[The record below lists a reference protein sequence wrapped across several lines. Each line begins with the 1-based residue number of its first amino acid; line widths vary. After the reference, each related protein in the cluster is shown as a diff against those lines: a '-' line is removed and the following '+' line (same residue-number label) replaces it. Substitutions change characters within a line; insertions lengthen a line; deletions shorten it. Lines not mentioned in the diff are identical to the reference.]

1 MDQITDA
8 AFEDLHW
15 DTIDQLHQMDSD
27 ELWESIF
34 ALRKSGTKRV
44 LDRALCWAKYP
55 DEFHRSI
62 GVSILAQLGPDGKA
76 YPDESTQMIR
86 SMLPTEQSDEVIT
99 SLISAVSFREIADA
113 TPWLISLANNPSE
126 DIRWR
131 VAWALPIRGIEN
143 PPIYQTSIETL
154 VKLMQDPEPRVR
166 EWATFSLSMT
176 DEDTPAIRHALLER
190 LSDSDFQTRSEAA
203 IGLANR
209 KEQAGID
216 LLVEHLQSDRVGEL
230 YVQAAEIYADCR
242 LRPAL
247 LSLAKW
253 WDVDPELLDKALVA
267 CS

>member
-1 MDQITDA
+1 MLLSKICIGTP
-8 AFEDLHW
+8 
-15 DTIDQLHQMDSD
+15 
-27 ELWESIF
+27 SI
-34 ALRKSGTKRV
+34 SYTK
-44 LDRALCWAKYP
+44 WIP
-55 DEFHRSI
+55 MNF
-62 GVSILAQLGPDGKA
+62 GKA
-76 YPDESTQMIR
+76 FSHSENQAPNVFWIVPFAGR
-86 SMLPTEQSDEVIT
+86 IT

-247 LSLAKW
+247 LALAKW
-253 WDVDPELLDKALVA
+253 LDVDPELLDKALVA